1 MEVGSKDAQEKQII
15 WTGWFMA
22 SNFEKIPPF
31 ISVNIQQWKIQD
43 LFTARRRRGCC
54 KYTAMKNKGFIYS
67 KEKYM
72 IYLQQGK
79 QGSVNI

>member
-43 LFTARRRRGCC
+43 LFTGRR
-54 KYTAMKNKGFIYS
+54 TGF
-67 KEKYM
+67 
-72 IYLQQGK
+72 
-79 QGSVNI
+79 VNIQ